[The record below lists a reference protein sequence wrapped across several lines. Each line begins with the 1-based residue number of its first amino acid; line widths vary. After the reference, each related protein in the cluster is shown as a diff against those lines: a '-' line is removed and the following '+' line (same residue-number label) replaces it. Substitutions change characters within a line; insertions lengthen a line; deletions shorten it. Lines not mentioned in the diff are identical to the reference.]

1 MNEKILIIEDETLI
15 ADSVEYALR
24 KEGFDVLKA
33 SDGAHGLAMARE
45 HAPDLIVLDVMLPL
59 MNGFDVCR
67 TVRGEST
74 VPIIMLTAKTE
85 EVDRVVGLELGAD
98 DYVIKPFSMRELIAR
113 VKANLRRV
121 QLSSDANVED
131 VIRAGEITVDCSR
144 RVVRIGNKIL
154 HLPPKE
160 FELLHVLAKNKDRV
174 LHRNVLLDAVWGEDA
189 GEASRTLD
197 VHIRWLREKIEDDPS
212 LPRRIMT
219 IRGIGYM
226 LVGHTDENED

>member
-33 SDGAHGLAMARE
+33 SDGARGLAMARE
-45 HAPDLIVLDVMLPL
+45 HAPDLIILDIMLPL

-67 TVRGEST
+67 TIRGESA

-121 QLSSDANVED
+121 QLSSQTNAEEIITVGD
-131 VIRAGEITVDCSR
+131 ITVDCNR
-144 RVVRIGNKIL
+144 RVVRVGNKIL

-160 FELLHVLAKNKDRV
+160 FELLRVLAKNKDRV
-174 LHRNVLLDAVWGEDA
+174 LHRSVLLDAVWGEDA

-212 LPRRIMT
+212 SARRIIT

-226 LVGHTDENED
+226 LVGHTNEHQD